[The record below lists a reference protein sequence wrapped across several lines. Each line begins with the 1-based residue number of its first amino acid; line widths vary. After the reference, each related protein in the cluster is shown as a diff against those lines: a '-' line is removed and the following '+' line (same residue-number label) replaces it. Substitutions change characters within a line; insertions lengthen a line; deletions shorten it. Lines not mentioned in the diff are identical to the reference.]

1 MSNSDEEQDRRE
13 CQGGNEVNLI
23 KVTKEVDLLV
33 IRVMLQQSI
42 QFGLACEIGKQV
54 CNYLLLICS
63 IWKPI
68 LDIIFGFDL

>member
-1 MSNSDEEQDRRE
+1 MSNSDEEQDSIE
-13 CQGGNEVNLI
+13 CPGGNEVNLI

-54 CNYLLLICS
+54 CKLYCVADMFNLET
-63 IWKPI
+63 
-68 LDIIFGFDL
+68 DIGYHFRV